1 MVYLFIKAEGK
12 NLPGKKSI
20 NVMPNLI
27 FMPIKT
33 VSVVLPTDHL
43 PENLIQKQNLQ
54 KKESSSYGIRHQHG
68 V

>member
-1 MVYLFIKAEGK
+1 
-12 NLPGKKSI
+12 
-20 NVMPNLI
+20 MPNLI